1 MKHYLKLFSLFAL
14 VIAFSSGCTSMH
26 GKDEKKVITSED
38 DRANNQKQRHT
49 ASKDDDFFDIRPK
62 DTFRGYE
69 YDHSGISR
77 KCDSRDEERF
87 TRRMQQNNRGGYYL
101 YRCLSRVYGTLE
113 LYGSDPYNVY
123 KPGSIRSGFA
133 GLRIDAALS
142 HIYQEYY
149 QEIREGCLTPLEHAI
164 SILEDS
170 KKHPDNSDHQDLITW
185 KIRLI
190 QNVIDRVKVWR
201 EEHPQIHN
209 SVRLND

>member
-1 MKHYLKLFSLFAL
+1 MKHYLRLFSLFAL

-26 GKDEKKVITSED
+26 GKDEKKVITNED
-38 DRANNQKQRHT
+38 DTANYQKQRHT
-49 ASKDDDFFDIRPK
+49 ASKDDDF
-62 DTFRGYE
+62 
-69 YDHSGISR
+69 SAISR
-77 KCDSRDEERF
+77 KCDDRDEERL
-87 TRRMQQNNRGGYYL
+87 TRRMRQNNRGGYYL
-101 YRCLSRVYGTLE
+101 YRCLSRVYSTLE
-113 LYGSDPYNVY
+113 LLYGSDPYNVY
-123 KPGSIRSGFA
+123 KPGRIRSGWLA
-133 GLRIDAALS
+133 GQRIDSALS

-190 QNVIDRVKVWR
+190 QNVIDRVKTWR